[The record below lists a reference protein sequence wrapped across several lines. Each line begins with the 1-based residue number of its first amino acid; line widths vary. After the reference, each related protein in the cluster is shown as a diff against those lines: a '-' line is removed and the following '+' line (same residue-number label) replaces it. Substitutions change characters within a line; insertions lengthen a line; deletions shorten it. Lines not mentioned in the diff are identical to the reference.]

1 MAKLLSNSF
10 SSYELSKRELLAG
23 SILTGDQIS
32 VLQNELSQI
41 AESRLNLDFTP
52 DNPLKF
58 AQDEAFLK
66 GQMSIIRVMLLRSQE
81 SEQQLRNLI
90 E

>member
-1 MAKLLSNSF
+1 MANLLSNSF
-10 SSYELSKRELLAG
+10 SSYELSQRELLAG
-23 SILTGDQIS
+23 SVLNGDQIS

-81 SEQQLRNLI
+81 SEQQLRNLT